1 MSVLVILGEAVGLFK
16 VIFGILIFIV
26 SISVWSGQTATAIFA
41 AGCFWCIQH
50 DFDHVSG
57 VIKTIVGYTGGQL
70 HHPTYAEVSHGGT
83 GHYEAIEVIYDP
95 AKVSYVQL
103 LNVFWHHIDPTDAR
117 GQFCDTGDQY
127 RAAIFYRNQKEKQ
140 LAEMSKKALMHSGR
154 FKQITTQ
161 ILPVV
166 TFYPAE
172 EYHQKY
178 YQKNP
183 LRYRFYRYNCGRDQR
198 LKHI

>member
-95 AKVSYVQL
+95 TKVSYAQL
-103 LNVFWHHIDPTDAR
+103 LNVFWHNIDPTNSQ
-117 GQFCDTGDQY
+117 GQFCDIGNQY
-127 RAAIFYRNQKEKQ
+127 RAAIFYHNKEQEKLALLSKEQ
-140 LAEMSKKALMHSGR
+140 LM
-154 FKQITTQ
+154 Q
-161 ILPVV
+161 
-166 TFYPAE
+166 
-172 EYHQKY
+172 
-178 YQKNP
+178 
-183 LRYRFYRYNCGRDQR
+183 
-198 LKHI
+198 